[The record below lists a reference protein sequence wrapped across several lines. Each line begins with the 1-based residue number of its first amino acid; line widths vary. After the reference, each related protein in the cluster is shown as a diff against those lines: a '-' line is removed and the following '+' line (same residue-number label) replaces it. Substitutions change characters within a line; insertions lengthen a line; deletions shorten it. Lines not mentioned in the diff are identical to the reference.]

1 MTATGAIKVKISGDG
16 ARNKNYI
23 IMSFSILQKEEELT
37 RNSNYIIMSFSILQ
51 KEEEL
56 MSSRGTCTAIS
67 N

>member
-1 MTATGAIKVKISGDG
+1 MTAMEPIKVEISGDG
-16 ARNKNYI
+16 AR
-23 IMSFSILQKEEELT
+23 MR